1 MEEISRK
8 IVSYIEEN
16 LDKDLTLEKIAEA
29 LNYSKFYMVR
39 VFKDNTG
46 ITPYQYI
53 RGRRLD
59 KAAEKLVGTKQPVV
73 EIALEAG
80 YGSQQSFT
88 RVFRCEYGCTPQ
100 EYRREYLSRNRAGSL
115 WVFEEARQE
124 DCGDGGR
131 GGWRHELYPLC
142 DSADRAGGK
151 EL

>member
-1 MEEISRK
+1 MEDISRK
-8 IVSYIEEN
+8 IISYIEEN

-39 VFKDNTG
+39 VFKENTG

-59 KAAEKLVGTKQPVV
+59 KAAEKLAGTKQPVV

-100 EYRREYLSRNRAGSL
+100 EYRRVGVFIPRQGQIFMGIRRRGAGIL
-115 WVFEEARQE
+115 W
-124 DCGDGGR
+124 
-131 GGWRHELYPLC
+131 GWREGRT
-142 DSADRAGGK
+142 AA
-151 EL
+151 

>member
-29 LNYSKFYMVR
+29 LNYSKFYMVW

-59 KAAEKLVGTKQPVV
+59 KAAEKLVGTKQQVV

-100 EYRREYLSRNRAGSL
+100 EYRRVG
-115 WVFEEARQE
+115 VFIPKQ
-124 DCGDGGR
+124 GR
-131 GGWRHELYPLC
+131 IFMGIRR
-142 DSADRAGGK
+142 SAAGGLWRWG
-151 EL
+151 ERRMAA